1 MDLDH
6 IDMAMKAYLPKL
18 SESEQERLRFFRTLW
33 GVQAE
38 MQKEHAG
45 KVGRALM
52 GMPISRIR
60 CIARC
65 AVARRP
71 WPMSARRARR
81 PRVAVARCGERNAVA
96 SGISSACAAPV
107 AVRRTRAICISSTS
121 RATMITALPR
131 AMSAE
136 AMCEPSIKRMVP
148 WRSCI
153 RSATRSRTWSWRS
166 WT

>member
-1 MDLDH
+1 
-6 IDMAMKAYLPKL
+6 MKAYLPKL

-38 MQKEHAG
+38 VQKEHAG

-81 PRVAVARCGERNAVA
+81 PRIAVARCGERNAVA

-121 RATMITALPR
+121 RATMITASQR
-131 AMSAE
+131 ATSAA
-136 AMCEPSIKRMVP
+136 AMCAPSTKRMAL
-148 WRSCI
+148 WCSCT
-153 RSATRSRTWSWRS
+153 RSATRSRIWSWRS

>member
-38 MQKEHAG
+38 VQKEHAG
-45 KVGRALM
+45 KVGRALT

-60 CIARC
+60 FTVRSAS
-65 AVARRP
+65 ARRP
-71 WPMSARRARR
+71 WRTSARRARR
-81 PRVAVARCGERNAVA
+81 PRAAAVRCSVRSAVA
-96 SGISSACAAPV
+96 SGISSACV
-107 AVRRTRAICISSTS
+107 ALAVARRIRAICISSTS

-131 AMSAE
+131 AMSAA
-136 AMCEPSIKRMVP
+136 AMCEPFTKRMVP

-153 RSATRSRTWSWRS
+153 RSDTRSRTWSWRS